1 MVKNN
6 HMLRS
11 KLLRIILLP
20 FGFLIKLFSMANAG
34 ARDLQNKLRFKG
46 AIIDA
51 GCTLNNE
58 CRLAKH
64 THLYPN
70 SVLNSV
76 EMDMFSYIGPNSLVQ
91 HTRIGRF
98 CSIANDV
105 RIGPGIHPLE
115 LFSTSTVFYRLN
127 NAFDFQLIKEDLPFV
142 ENKEIII
149 GNDVWIGLGAIVL
162 DGVNIGHGAVVA
174 AGSVVTKNVPPYAIV
189 GGVPA
194 RIIRYRFSE
203 IEISELLSS
212 AWWNKDVNRILHD
225 IPEKFKHIKKP
236 TGIIN

>member
-1 MVKNN
+1 
-6 HMLRS
+6 MLRS
-11 KLLRIILLP
+11 KLFRIILLP
-20 FGFLIKLFSMANAG
+20 FGFLLKLISMANVG
-34 ARDLQNKLRFKG
+34 ARDIQNKLRFKG
-46 AIIDA
+46 AKIDV
-51 GCTLNNE
+51 GCTLDNN

-64 THLYPN
+64 THLSPN
-70 SVLNSV
+70 SVLNAV

-127 NAFDFQLIKEDLPFV
+127 NAFDYQLIKEDFPFE

-174 AGSVVTKNVPPYAIV
+174 AGSVVTKDVPPYAIV

-194 RIIRYRFSE
+194 RIIKYRFSE
-203 IEISELLSS
+203 AEINELLSS
-212 AWWNKDVNRILHD
+212 AWWNKDVNVIMQEM
-225 IPEKFKHIKKP
+225 PEKFKHLRKLS
-236 TGIIN
+236 